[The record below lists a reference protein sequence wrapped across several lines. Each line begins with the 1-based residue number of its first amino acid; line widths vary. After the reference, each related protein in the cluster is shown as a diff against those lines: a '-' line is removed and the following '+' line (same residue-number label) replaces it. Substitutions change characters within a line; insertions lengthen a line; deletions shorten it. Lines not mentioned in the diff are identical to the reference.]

1 MSESLDKDKKEMGIE
16 GAKRT
21 INNNYNV
28 SLEDELNNISNEV
41 ASSSTN
47 NKLDDDLTVIVIGK

>member
-1 MSESLDKDKKEMGIE
+1 MGIE